1 MLPTELNKPM
11 QFYIAGI
18 GLCIYLHSYVAED
31 KLEALKKAVTI
42 AQKGKENA
50 QTEVGS

>member
-1 MLPTELNKPM
+1 MHLL
-11 QFYIAGI
+11 ID
-18 GLCIYLHSYVAED
+18 ED